1 METVPAFVAILLPA
15 LVGITPISF
24 VTYIENR
31 SGTW

>member
-15 LVGITPISF
+15 VVGFTPISF

-31 SGTW
+31 FGNW